1 MKSPKII
8 LVDDHRIFRQGIK
21 NLIDIENIGNVIGEA
36 ADGNEF
42 IELLSVHKPDVVLM
56 DIDMPKMN
64 GMEAIQKAI
73 ELMPDIR
80 IIAITAFDKEDYLY
94 SMMEMGAIGFLL
106 KSAGINEI
114 EKAIHLGSMGE
125 KYYSFSSSEKNMNNF
140 GR

>member
-1 MKSPKII
+1 MESPKII

-21 NLIDIENIGNVIGEA
+21 NLINIENIGLVIGEA

-42 IELLSVHKPDVVLM
+42 IELLSEHKPDLVLM
-56 DIDMPKMN
+56 DIDMPVMN
-64 GMEAIQKAI
+64 GLEATQKAI
-73 ELMPDIR
+73 EIMPDIK
-80 IIAITAFDKEDYLY
+80 IIAITAFEKEDYLY

-114 EKAIHLGSMGE
+114 EKAIQLGSKGE
-125 KYYSFSSSEKNMNNF
+125 KYYSFNSSDKNMNNF

>member
-36 ADGNEF
+36 ADGKEF
-42 IELLSVHKPDVVLM
+42 IELLSEHKPDLVLM

-64 GMEAIQKAI
+64 GLEATQKAI

-80 IIAITAFDKEDYLY
+80 IIAITAYDKEDYLY
-94 SMMEMGAIGFLL
+94 SMIEMGAIGFLL
-106 KSAGINEI
+106 KTAGIVEI
-114 EKAIHLGSMGE
+114 EKAIHLGSRGE
-125 KYYSFSSSEKNMNNF
+125 KYYSFSSSDKNMNNF

>member
-1 MKSPKII
+1 MESPKII

-42 IELLSVHKPDVVLM
+42 IELLSEHKPDLVLM
-56 DIDMPKMN
+56 DIDMPEMN
-64 GMEAIQKAI
+64 GLEATQKAI
-73 ELMPDIR
+73 ELMPDIK

-114 EKAIHLGSMGE
+114 EKAIHLGYMGE
-125 KYYSFSSSEKNMNNF
+125 KYYSFSSSERNMNNF